1 MCYSEH
7 VWFRSHRFDSM
18 LLAQASG
25 RGRKLH
31 LLGGGFRLDMQTERR
46 LRVRLRLR
54 RICLARVREL
64 CRPLSSLSLCALLPR
79 ASPALCSGAP
89 PVRTAKYAPKEL
101 RARRSHFH
109 GLGPPRPRPRN
120 ICKMGGDDKS
130 AAQRS
135 DSARALL
142 RGKVSG
148 GSRAAT
154 CAGKGREAVTAQRGR
169 RWRCAW
175 HCPHRGHSAH
185 LW

>member
-1 MCYSEH
+1 MGVDGH
-7 VWFRSHRFDSM
+7 AAA
-18 LLAQASG
+18 LAATAASG
-25 RGRKLH
+25 
-31 LLGGGFRLDMQTERR
+31 
-46 LRVRLRLR
+46 
-54 RICLARVREL
+54 ARSCGKEGSTA
-64 CRPLSSLSLCALLPR
+64 PLSSWSLCASLPR
-79 ASPALCSGAP
+79 APPALCSGAP
-89 PVRTAKYAPKEL
+89 PVRTAKYAPKAL

-135 DSARALL
+135 DSARAPL

-148 GSRAAT
+148 GARAAT